1 MKRRVLAVALVA
13 TLPPVAIAAGQREQ
27 ERTAVTVRVAQG
39 TTTVVAR
46 RADTTGTLRRAVL
59 VGRYRL
65 PRAAPGDAIGGRAL
79 EGPVLLERVD
89 PPAGASIFALLPTGL
104 GGAKLRIALA
114 GRWSFDAISP
124 NGRRVYLIQH
134 DVDGDP
140 SHYAVRM
147 YDVARRKLQKGRVA
161 DKRELDEE
169 MSGTPIWRESGPDE
183 RWAYT
188 LYERPRAA
196 RFIHALDTT
205 SGAAVCIDLPAEMPN
220 GSEEPGMRLT
230 IDTAGRELRVL
241 YRDGREAVAVAVRQS
256 LSSYDDFKVTR
267 FDR

>member
-13 TLPPVAIAAGQREQ
+13 TLPVAIAAGQREQ
-27 ERTAVTVRVAQG
+27 GRSAITVRVAEG

-46 RADTTGTLRRAVL
+46 RADTAGILRRAVL
-59 VGRYRL
+59 AGRYRL
-65 PRAAPGDAIGGRAL
+65 PRAAPGDVAGGRAL

-89 PPAGASIFALLPTGL
+89 PPAGASIFALLPAGL
-104 GGAKLRIALA
+104 GGAKLRIVLA

-124 NGRRVYLIQH
+124 NGKRVYLIQH

-140 SHYAVRM
+140 SHYAVRA
-147 YDVARRKLQKGRVA
+147 YDVARRKLQKGRIA
-161 DKRELDEE
+161 DKRELAEE
-169 MSGTPIWRESGPDE
+169 MSGTPIWRESGPGE

-196 RFIHALDTT
+196 PFIHALDTT
-205 SGAAVCIDLPAEMPN
+205 SGAAVCIDLPPEMPN
-220 GSEEPGMRLT
+220 SSEEPGMRLT

-241 YRDGREAVAVAVRQS
+241 YRDGREAVAVAVRQTF
-256 LSSYDDFKVTR
+256 SSYDDFKVTR